1 MKKLKTLF
9 TSTLNEEIKE
19 ECTKQHN
26 LFVNTS
32 KFNKKEL
39 KRTNLKM
46 LLSKLKDYSGIEN
59 REKAGK

>member
-9 TSTLNEEIKE
+9 TNTLNEKIKK
-19 ECTKQHN
+19 ECSKQHN
-26 LFVNTS
+26 LFVNTN
-32 KFNKKEL
+32 KFNEKEL
-39 KRTNLKM
+39 KRTNSRL